1 MRKLFAFVL
10 LSLLTGCLSTVP
22 QYVPF
27 DPVVYDRATRITV
40 SATRAVHQCAT
51 RENAL
56 YEESL
61 KTLATETLTM
71 SESTANRANGS
82 NNVVAVNILRALTRE
97 YVEDKSE
104 KTQAYCVHALSE
116 IQGAARTLA
125 RLIGASSQ
133 YDMCDQDVSTRI
145 YSYKAS
151 VDSGSITPKEFERL
165 VRHLLALKKIDVAVC
180 SKEHSKQLNEALRL
194 ITQAY
199 PLLSALTI

>member
-1 MRKLFAFVL
+1 MRKPLALVL

-27 DPVVYDRATRITV
+27 DPVVYDRAVRITV
-40 SATRAVHQCAT
+40 SATRAVHQCPT
-51 RENAL
+51 RDNQL
-56 YEESL
+56 YADSL
-61 KTLATETLTM
+61 ASLATETLTM
-71 SESTANRANGS
+71 SESIANRANGA

-116 IQGAARTLA
+116 IQVAARTLA
-125 RLIGASSQ
+125 RQIGESSQ
-133 YDMCDQDVSTRI
+133 YDMCDQDVATRM

-151 VDSGSITPKEFERL
+151 MDSGSITPKEFERL
-165 VRHLLALKKIDVAVC
+165 VRHLLALKKIDVAAC
-180 SKEHSKQLNEALRL
+180 SKENSKQLNEVLRL

>member
-10 LSLLTGCLSTVP
+10 LSLLTGCLTTVP

-40 SATRAVHQCAT
+40 SATRAIHQCPT

-61 KTLATETLTM
+61 ATLATETLTM
-71 SESTANRANGS
+71 LESVANRTNGS
-82 NNVVAVNILRALTRE
+82 NHAVAAKILRSLTRE
-97 YVEDKSE
+97 YVEDRSE

-125 RLIGASSQ
+125 RLIGASTQ
-133 YDMCDQDVSTRI
+133 YDMCDQDVSTRL

-151 VDSGSITPKEFERL
+151 MASGSMTPKEFERL
-165 VRHLLALKKIDVAVC
+165 VRHLLALKKIDVAAC
-180 SKEHSKQLNEALRL
+180 SQEHSKQLNEALRL